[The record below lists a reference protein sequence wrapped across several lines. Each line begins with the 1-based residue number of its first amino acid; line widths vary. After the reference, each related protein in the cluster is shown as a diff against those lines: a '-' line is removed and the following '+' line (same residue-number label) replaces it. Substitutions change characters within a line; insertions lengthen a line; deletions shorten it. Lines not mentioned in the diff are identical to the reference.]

1 MSKIIAESDDMILT
15 VLEDAGEIRVYVNG
29 EESED
34 WQDMMD
40 EIAAKSPPMG
50 GTFYPEPG
58 TMLAYYHVLKNGYF
72 AEWVEKLTVEGDIGE
87 MPCEDGV
94 IY

>member
-1 MSKIIAESDDMILT
+1 MSKIVAESDDMILT
-15 VLEDAGEIRVYVNG
+15 VLEDNGEVKVYVNG
-29 EESED
+29 VESEE

-40 EIAAKSPPMG
+40 EIAATSPPIA

-58 TMLAYYHVLKNGYF
+58 TMLAYYYVLTNSYF
-72 AEWVEKLTVEGDIGE
+72 SEWVESLTVEGDIGE
-87 MPCEDGV
+87 IPYEDGV

>member
-1 MSKIIAESDDMILT
+1 MSKIVAESDDMILT
-15 VLEDAGEIRVYVNG
+15 VLEDNGEVKVYVNG
-29 EESED
+29 VESEE

-40 EIAAKSPPMG
+40 EIAATSPPIA

-58 TMLAYYHVLKNGYF
+58 TMLAYYYVLTNSYF
-72 AEWVEKLTVEGDIGE
+72 SEWVESLKVEGDIGE
-87 MPCEDGV
+87 IPYEDDV

>member
-15 VLEDAGEIRVYVNG
+15 VLEDDGDIRVYVNG

-34 WQDMMD
+34 WQDLMD

-58 TMLAYYHVLKNGYF
+58 TMLAYYHVLKNSYF
-72 AEWVEKLTVEGDIGE
+72 ADWVTELKIEGDIGE
-87 MPCEDGV
+87 IPYEDGV

>member
-1 MSKIIAESDDMILT
+1 MSKIVAESDDMILT
-15 VLEDAGEIRVYVNG
+15 VLEEAGEVTVYVNG
-29 EESED
+29 VESEE

-40 EIAAKSPPMG
+40 EIAATSPPIG

-58 TMLAYYHVLKNGYF
+58 TMLAYYYVLTNSYF
-72 AEWVEKLTVEGDIGE
+72 SEWVKTLKVEGDIGE
-87 MPCEDGV
+87 IPCEPDC